1 MIEQDPQ
8 AQILKRSVSVAG
20 HRTSV
25 SLEVAFWNE
34 LNMIAAC
41 EGKSLNHLVTEID
54 AVRSG
59 NLSSALR
66 LYVLKVLKR

>member
-1 MIEQDPQ
+1 M
-8 AQILKRSVSVAG
+8 LVAG

-25 SLEVAFWNE
+25 SLEVAFWDE
-34 LNMIAAC
+34 LRALATR

-54 AVRSG
+54 ASRGG

-66 LYVLKVLKR
+66 LYILDAMKEGRGP